1 MLYYYRMINLFI
13 FHRDLRLCDNTTL
26 IHQLKEKSNCI
37 PIFIFTP
44 EQINPNKNKYFSNN
58 SVQFMI
64 ESLHELSNDI
74 TKYKGKIYFF
84 KGDNLKVIKSIHK
97 LITIGSIGFNIDYT
111 PYAIKRDNEIKN
123 FCNQNNITCYYK
135 EDYPL
140 YDFLTG
146 KTNKSD
152 GTPYLV
158 YTPFLRHLTLNIDVR
173 PVNKFNQFNFQKKKE
188 LESLKYYI
196 EEINNFYKENKEINI
211 CGGRSHSLKIL
222 NNIDNFKD
230 YNKKRDFLMYKT
242 TFLSAGL
249 HFNVVSIREVY
260 HKVYSILG
268 KSSGILREL
277 IFRDFYMNIVYNFP
291 YILQG
296 QISSYKN
303 ISYKK
308 EYDNIKWSYNKIKF
322 LKFCQGQTGFP
333 IVDAC
338 IHQMNTTGYMVN
350 RGRMVVA
357 SFLTKDLHI
366 DWRWGEK
373 YFATKLV
380 DYDPINNSQGWM
392 WTTGNGTDASP
403 WFRIFN
409 PWIQQ
414 KTYDKNCEF
423 IYKWIPELVNVSI
436 NDIHN
441 WWNPDIHNKYKDINY
456 PYPIIQH
463 DKERLKTIQLYKKGL
478 NNNI

>member
-1 MLYYYRMINLFI
+1 MVNLFI

-26 IHQLKEKSNCI
+26 IYQHIEKQNCI
-37 PIFIFTP
+37 PIFIFPP
-44 EQINPNKNKYFSNN
+44 EQINPKKNKYFSNN

-74 TKYKGKIYFF
+74 SDYKGKIYFF

-97 LITIGSIGFNIDYT
+97 LLVIESIGFNIDYT
-111 PYAIKRDNEIKN
+111 PYAIKRDTEIKD
-123 FCNQNNITCYYK
+123 FCNNNNINCYFK

-140 YDFLTG
+140 YDFITG
-146 KTNKSD
+146 NTNKAD

-158 YTPFLRHLTLNIDVR
+158 YTPFLKHVSTLDIR
-173 PVNKFNQFNFQKKKE
+173 PVNKFNKFNFQKKIE
-188 LESLKYYI
+188 LESIKFYI
-196 EEINNFYKENKEINI
+196 DEKEIDDFYKENEEINVH
-211 CGGRSHSLKIL
+211 GGRSNSLKIL
-222 NNIDNFKD
+222 SNINKFKV
-230 YNKKRDFLMYKT
+230 YNKERDYLIYKT

-260 HKVYSILG
+260 HKVYSVLG
-268 KSSGILREL
+268 PTSGILREL
-277 IFRDFYMNIVYNFP
+277 VFRDFYMNIVYNFP

-296 QISSYKN
+296 QIKGKN
-303 ISYKK
+303 ISYKQK
-308 EYDNIKWSYNKIKF
+308 FDNIKWSYNKIKF
-322 LKFCQGQTGFP
+322 DKFCNGQTGFP

-338 IHQMNTTGYMVN
+338 IRQMNTTGYMVN

-366 DWRWGEK
+366 DWRWGEQ

-392 WTTGNGTDASP
+392 WTTGNGTDAQP

-409 PWIQQ
+409 PWTQQQ
-414 KTYDKNCEF
+414 KYDKDCEF
-423 IYKWIPELVNVSI
+423 ILKWIPELKDVPI
-436 NDIHN
+436 KDIHN
-441 WWNPDIHNKYKDINY
+441 WFKPEIYNKSKNIDY
-456 PYPIIQH
+456 PKTIVQH
-463 DKERLKTIQLYKKGL
+463 DEERLETIKLYKNGL
-478 NNNI
+478 K